1 MPCLSFS
8 GRRARV
14 IVGFEVDD
22 DINIIDTGNSDQ
34 FLKVFEEVNKVFAK
48 QTHDRLNVADK
59 GFIPAQA
66 LVSTSSATI
75 PNLAMILI
83 TSFILLKINI

>member
-1 MPCLSFS
+1 MLD
-8 GRRARV
+8 
-14 IVGFEVDD
+14 GFGADEDT
-22 DINIIDTGNSDQ
+22 NIIDTGNSDQ

-48 QTHDRLNVADK
+48 QTHDILNVADK
-59 GFIPAQA
+59 GFISAQA

>member
-1 MPCLSFS
+1 M
-8 GRRARV
+8 
-14 IVGFEVDD
+14 IDGFEADEE
-22 DINIIDTGNSDQ
+22 INIIDTGNSDQ

-59 GFIPAQA
+59 GFISAQA

>member
-59 GFIPAQA
+59 GFISAQA

-83 TSFILLKINI
+83 TSFILLTINI